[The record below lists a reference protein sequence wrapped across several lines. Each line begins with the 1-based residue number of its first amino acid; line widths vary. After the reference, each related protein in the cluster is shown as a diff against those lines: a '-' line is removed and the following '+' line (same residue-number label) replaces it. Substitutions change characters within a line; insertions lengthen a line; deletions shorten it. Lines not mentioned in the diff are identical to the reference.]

1 MDDLSLRL
9 FKLSSEGFCCAQIMY
24 KLALEDE
31 GSDNPDLIR
40 SAQGLCR
47 GIADT
52 QKTCG
57 VLTGAIGVLG
67 LYGAKGGESEAAE
80 ENFAPIIKAFHAW
93 FKAEF
98 NTTKCVT
105 LIGER
110 DFASSDKSFKPIC
123 AEIIKKA
130 YVKVYELLQE
140 HGYEYGNRA

>member
-9 FKLSSEGFCCAQIMY
+9 FQLSTKGFCCAQIMY

-31 GSDNPDLIR
+31 GLENDDLIR
-40 SAQGLCR
+40 AAQGLCR

-57 VLTGAIGVLG
+57 VLTVGIGVLG
-67 LYGAKGGESEAAE
+67 LYGAKGNEEEAAK
-80 ENFAPIIKAFHAW
+80 ENFLQMIQEYHAW

-98 NTTKCVT
+98 GSTKCVT

-110 DFASSDKSFKPIC
+110 DFASGDQSFKPIC

-130 YVKVYELLQE
+130 YVKVYEILQE

>member
-9 FKLSSEGFCCAQIMY
+9 FQLSNEGFCCAQIMY

-31 GSDNPDLIR
+31 GSCNDDLIR

-57 VLTGAIGVLG
+57 VLTGGIGVLG
-67 LYGAKGGESEAAE
+67 LYGAKGGESEEAK
-80 ENFAPIIKAFHAW
+80 ENFSHMIKTFHEW

-98 NTTKCVT
+98 GTTKCVT

-110 DFASSDKSFKPIC
+110 DFTSGDQSFKPIC
-123 AEIIKKA
+123 ADMIKKA
-130 YVKVYELLQE
+130 YAKAYEILLE
-140 HGYEYGNRA
+140 NGYDYGNRE